1 MPRRGRDAHAA
12 RPRARLPASRGPRAD
27 APRAACTI
35 VHGAAGATA
44 TANAT
49 TKSTNVRRTT
59 NDQGPF
65 LIQREHRT
73 SFRLRQCI
81 ARDEAGER
89 VSCWIWATMSSEGI
103 RIIAVRATVGEGTRS
118 REVSLRARSA
128 ALSAIPQAP
137 LPAAS
142 ERTSPIKAS
151 WHPTGSPGFGRRR
164 AGTVGS
170 TQGWGRSP
178 EGRYGGQGPRG
189 HYRGTGGTTATM
201 ATTTPVQWVW
211 SWAWPS
217 DTDAFPGPV
226 SPGTGFEV
234 ASPACAP

>member
-1 MPRRGRDAHAA
+1 MTNGADGLDASPWSWCTC
-12 RPRARLPASRGPRAD
+12 RPASGETAGFAWSACRCA
-27 APRAACTI
+27 AAACAI

-128 ALSAIPQAP
+128 AVSAKPQAP
-137 LPAAS
+137 LPVAS
-142 ERTSPIKAS
+142 ERTSQIKAS
-151 WHPTGSPGFGRRR
+151 WHRPGGIEFKRRR
-164 AGTVGS
+164 GGPSNRCGAGSEGLREDPADNGS
-170 TQGWGRSP
+170 GA
-178 EGRYGGQGPRG
+178 
-189 HYRGTGGTTATM
+189 YR
-201 ATTTPVQWVW
+201 
-211 SWAWPS
+211 
-217 DTDAFPGPV
+217 
-226 SPGTGFEV
+226 
-234 ASPACAP
+234 